1 MSVGT
6 EDVPR
11 SEEILAL
18 TLLVLKRSWKT
29 IGSHLH
35 FFFGCVCVCVCV
47 HERTIVHESVF
58 CIHSQIGHKIFL
70 DFKFTEA

>member
-47 HERTIVHESVF
+47 HEGVYICVYLCRPEVDCT
-58 CIHSQIGHKIFL
+58 G
-70 DFKFTEA
+70 